1 MPNNIDDA
9 VIEIEEGHPTL
20 SEKEDFARGS
30 GEVVPTDEDG
40 ISASSNDEKPLPS
53 AEETSNYVLQSTSNG
68 KNNEGDKDS
77 NNGEGMDSVV
87 ASKSE
92 GRDSLSLADSKQN
105 NDTATGW
112 QWQQQKKVNEEESS
126 IITKPKSSFRNQKQ
140 DEFVKSGARVKS
152 LLTTALRAAAE
163 SSSGNSNNKRKERD
177 EVSGQEGG
185 DEDRPT
191 RKTWQSKTD
200 FANIQDLAQ
209 EKAEECLALKRV
221 RIFMYE

>member
-68 KNNEGDKDS
+68 KNNEGDKVS

-92 GRDSLSLADSKQN
+92 GSDSLSLADSKQN
-105 NDTATGW
+105 NDTATAA
-112 QWQQQKKVNEEESS
+112 KSRRDVNEEESS

-152 LLTTALRAAAE
+152 LLTTALRAAVE

>member
-77 NNGEGMDSVV
+77 NNDEGMESVV

-105 NDTATGW
+105 NDTATAA
-112 QWQQQKKVNEEESS
+112 KSRRDVNEEESS